1 MSEPSKAQMSQQEV
15 ESLLRFT
22 ALAEYFSTICILLPA
37 DLNTH
42 FYKNLEFLREE
53 LEFKIL
59 QNDPDILVSEAQAE
73 VDAVMNDAL
82 QEARALIDERSCEG
96 PHQEALVKH
105 YSDVAKT
112 PPPRFSALVLMPDA
126 ATSQQ
131 DGKQPVQ

>member
-82 QEARALIDERSCEG
+82 QEARALIDER
-96 PHQEALVKH
+96 
-105 YSDVAKT
+105 
-112 PPPRFSALVLMPDA
+112 
-126 ATSQQ
+126 
-131 DGKQPVQ
+131 